1 MQRRRFTRWRAML
14 LAGFGM
20 GVGSFTSSDF
30 CRADVY
36 FTLSGNTQN
45 SNLIFQSVRSRII
58 SGTAALDVGSF
69 MRLGVTHRQKFE
81 DNQEYILIND
91 ADPDNIIVENTKS
104 SIHQISNS
112 IDLTLILYEG
122 TLITPYINGGVVF
135 KNYRITSSSSENKAV
150 VLPPQP
156 SGGVGL
162 GIMLSR
168 EFSLKISYTVSPGMR
183 WNPDRSRADRV
194 LDNYTELGITYKI

>member
-1 MQRRRFTRWRAML
+1 MHRRRFTEFSAT
-14 LAGFGM
+14 LAGLIIVTLGLTY
-20 GVGSFTSSDF
+20 GKS
-30 CRADVY
+30 CQADVY

-58 SGTAALDVGSF
+58 SGTAALDIGSF

-81 DNQEYILIND
+81 DNQEYVLISD
-91 ADPDNIIVENTKS
+91 ADPNNIIVENTKS
-104 SIHQISNS
+104 SIHQTSNS
-112 IDLTLILYEG
+112 LDLTLVLYEG
-122 TLITPYINGGVVF
+122 ALITPYINGGVVF
-135 KNYRITSSSSENKAV
+135 KNYRITSSDADNKSV

-156 SGGVGL
+156 SGGFGL

-168 EFSLKISYTVSPGMR
+168 EFSLKISYTISPGMR